1 MRFSLA
7 FLVLL
12 CCSGFAAAEN
22 ETHWQDAVTQI
33 EQFIDQGDYDAAIE
47 VGQDNEQHTGIPE
60 FDLAVGRAH
69 LFAGE
74 GERAARAFERVIIV
88 QPGHDRARLELG
100 RALYVIEDYE
110 TSRDH
115 FTQVIE
121 REPPDQVQSQ
131 AQRFVDAIDRA
142 MAAARPATDAWV
154 SLRGG
159 HDNNVYSTSGEDFL
173 LSVEGLEAFGIDQL
187 EVEEEVESDQF
198 LEGAVG
204 GFYHTPWVAD
214 RQWRFSGQAQHR
226 DYERFSE
233 VDQSV
238 VQAEATRVVRTSEME
253 QFHLGAELQQVYIDG
268 DYQRTRARLTPEWR
282 RNTGPTD
289 QWRFQPV
296 IGYSD
301 YDNDDLDTL
310 RGELGG
316 SWVRLISEDL
326 GVILLTRPVVHHE
339 QTDIDY
345 MVRTGFDVD
354 ANFIV
359 PVNDWNTFSMALS
372 SGYHLYHDGAD
383 EDDYKQAYDRRYED
397 DSAERAF
404 LVGINFSYSVDVP
417 QEPWRI
423 TAMINHRNKNSN
435 IDTRNYEQTLIMA
448 DFRYTWE

>member
-1 MRFSLA
+1 M
-7 FLVLL
+7 
-12 CCSGFAAAEN
+12 AATQT

-33 EQFIDQGDYDAAIE
+33 EELIDQGDYDAAIGVAE
-47 VGQDNEQHTGIPE
+47 DNEQHTGIPE
-60 FDLAVGRAH
+60 FDLAVGRAY

-187 EVEEEVESDQF
+187 EVEEEIESDQF

-359 PVNDWNTFSMALS
+359 PVNDWNTFLMALS

-435 IDTRNYEQTLIMA
+435 IDIRNYEQTLIMA